1 MKVTRSNLGLM
12 TATAVGALMIF
23 AGDAAVAAPMLDAP
37 ALNGPASGAPAFAV
51 QDHGGGRDSGGR
63 DSGGHDSGDD
73 HDDSDHADQDSGQ
86 QGQQGGRGRTPG
98 ETTDRG
104 NRSMDD
110 ILRGV
115 AGRGGEDRGGEED
128 EDSDRPDYAG
138 QRGGPTDHGG
148 RPSDSGSGGDLFG
161 DMYVI
166 LRDENGV
173 PILNAA
179 GFVQPIDANGNLIP
193 LDEEGAP
200 IDPTLAIEVELGRLN
215 VGRSPTSVLDRRAA
229 EVVTMLNDAEAVSL
243 DAAGRLVI
251 TIDGEAKTIDSPL
264 ENLAI
269 YVALMTQGTIPGVT
283 DLPGTEFDH
292 LVDGVFTT
300 ADMISAVSFLA
311 GATDKASPLTAD
323 DVAYINAILGI
334 STTRVGDVTY
344 SDIDYSSFSYDRSDA
359 YGDVTVQV
367 LVQQPDGSWVP
378 TTVNVYD
385 VVFGGEDYTGS
396 GSFSAFTQAAED
408 ARAIVN
414 YIHEYAIPADEVE

>member
-12 TATAVGALMIF
+12 TATAVGALMIL
-23 AGDAAVAAPMLDAP
+23 AGGAAVAAPAP
-37 ALNGPASGAPAFAV
+37 EAPAFAL
-51 QDHGGGRDSGGR
+51 QDHGGGRDT
-63 DSGGHDSGDD
+63 GGHDTGSD

-86 QGQQGGRGRTPG
+86 QGQQGSRGRTPG

-104 NRSMDD
+104 NRSLDD
-110 ILRGV
+110 ILRGA

-138 QRGGPTDHGG
+138 QRGGPTEHGG

-166 LRDENGV
+166 LRDANGV

-193 LDEEGAP
+193 LDAEGAP
-200 IDPTLAIEVELGRLN
+200 IDPSLAIEVELGRLN
-215 VGRSPTSVLDRRAA
+215 VGRSPSSVLDNRAE
-229 EVVTMLNDAEAVSL
+229 EVVAMLNGADSVSL
-243 DAAGRLVI
+243 DAAGRLVV
-251 TIDGEAKTIDSPL
+251 TTDGVAKTIDSPL

-292 LVDGVFTT
+292 LVDGVLTS
-300 ADMISAVSFLA
+300 ADLVSAVSFLA

-323 DVAYINAILGI
+323 DVAYINAVLGI
-334 STTRVGDVTY
+334 NTTRVGDVTY
-344 SDIDYSSFSYDRSDA
+344 SDVDYSSFSYDRSDA
-359 YGDVTVQV
+359 YADVTALV
-367 LVQQPDGSWVP
+367 LVQQPNGSWVP

-385 VVFGGEDYTGS
+385 VVFGGADYSGS
-396 GSFSAFTQAAED
+396 GTFSAFTQAAED

-414 YIHEYAIPADEVE
+414 YIHEYAIPADEVQ

>member
-1 MKVTRSNLGLM
+1 MKSNRSSLGLT
-12 TATAVGALMIF
+12 TATAIAALMIF
-23 AGDAAVAAPMLDAP
+23 GAGAANAAPTEVTPAAVL
-37 ALNGPASGAPAFAV
+37 
-51 QDHGGGRDSGGR
+51 QDHGGGGR
-63 DSGGHDSGDD
+63 DTGGHDTGGHDTGSD
-73 HDDSDHADQDSGQ
+73 HDDQDTDHGQ
-86 QGQQGGRGRTPG
+86 QGQQGSRGRTPG

-104 NRSMDD
+104 HRGMDD
-110 ILRGV
+110 ILRDV
-115 AGRGGEDRGGEED
+115 AGGSED

-148 RPSDSGSGGDLFG
+148 RPADSGSGGDLFG

-166 LRDENGV
+166 LRDANGV
-173 PILNAA
+173 PILNAD

-193 LDEEGAP
+193 LDAEGAP

-215 VGRSPTSVLDRRAA
+215 VGRSPSSVLDRRAD
-229 EVVTMLNDAEAVSL
+229 EVVAMLNDADAVSL

-251 TIDGEAKTIDSPL
+251 TIDGVSQTIDSPL

-292 LVDGVFTT
+292 LVDGVLTS
-300 ADMISAVSFLA
+300 ADLVSAVSFLA
-311 GATDKASPLTAD
+311 GATDKAAPLTAD

-344 SDIDYSSFSYDRSDA
+344 SNVDYSSFAYDRSDA
-359 YGDVTVQV
+359 YGDVTATV
-367 LVQQPDGSWVP
+367 LVLQPNGSWVP
-378 TTVNVYD
+378 TEVNIYD

-414 YIHEYAIPADEVE
+414 YIHEYALPAEEL

>member
-23 AGDAAVAAPMLDAP
+23 AGGAAIAAPTLDAP
-37 ALNGPASGAPAFAV
+37 ALDAPAFAI
-51 QDHGGGRDSGGR
+51 QDHGGGRDT
-63 DSGGHDSGDD
+63 GGHDTGSD
-73 HDDSDHADQDSGQ
+73 HDDGDHADQDSGQ
-86 QGQQGGRGRTPG
+86 QGQQGSRGRTPG

-104 NRSMDD
+104 NRSLDD
-110 ILRGV
+110 ILRGA

-138 QRGGPTDHGG
+138 QRGGPEDHGG

-166 LRDENGV
+166 LRDANGV

-215 VGRSPTSVLDRRAA
+215 VGRSPSSVLDRRAD
-229 EVVTMLNDAEAVSL
+229 EVVAMLNGADSVSL
-243 DAAGRLVI
+243 DAAGRLVV
-251 TIDGEAKTIDSPL
+251 TTDGVSKTIDSPL

-269 YVALMTQGTIPGVT
+269 YVALMTTGTIPGVT

-292 LVDGVFTT
+292 LVDGVLTS
-300 ADMISAVSFLA
+300 ADLVSAVSFLA

-323 DVAYINAILGI
+323 DVAYINAVLGI
-334 STTRVGDVTY
+334 NTTRVGDVTY
-344 SDIDYSSFSYDRSDA
+344 SDVDYSGFSYDRSDA
-359 YGDVTVQV
+359 YGDVTALV

-385 VVFGGEDYTGS
+385 VVFGGEDYAGS
-396 GSFSAFTQAAED
+396 GTFSAFTQAAED

-414 YIHEYAIPADEVE
+414 YIHEYAIPADEVQ

>member
-12 TATAVGALMIF
+12 TATAVGALMIL
-23 AGDAAVAAPMLDAP
+23 AGGAAIAAPAPDAP
-37 ALNGPASGAPAFAV
+37 ALV
-51 QDHGGGRDSGGR
+51 LQDHGGGRDT
-63 DSGGHDSGDD
+63 GGHDTGSD

-86 QGQQGGRGRTPG
+86 QGQQDSRGRTPG

-104 NRSMDD
+104 NRSLDD
-110 ILRGV
+110 ILRGA
-115 AGRGGEDRGGEED
+115 AGRGGEDQGGEED

-138 QRGGPTDHGG
+138 QRGGPTEHGG

-173 PILNAA
+173 PILSEA

-193 LDEEGAP
+193 LDAEGAP
-200 IDPTLAIEVELGRLN
+200 IDPSLAIEVELGRLN
-215 VGRSPTSVLDRRAA
+215 VGRSPHSVLDNRAE
-229 EVVTMLNDAEAVSL
+229 EVVTMLNDADAVSL
-243 DAAGRLVI
+243 DAAGRLVV
-251 TIDGEAKTIDSPL
+251 TIDGVSKTIDSPL

-269 YVALMTQGTIPGVT
+269 YVALMTLGTIPGVT

-292 LVDGVFTT
+292 LVDGVLTS
-300 ADMISAVSFLA
+300 ADLVSAASFLA

-323 DVAYINAILGI
+323 DVAYINAVLGI
-334 STTRVGDVTY
+334 NTTQVGDVTY
-344 SDIDYSSFSYDRSDA
+344 SDVDFSTFTYDRSDA
-359 YGDVTVQV
+359 YGDVTALV

-385 VVFGGEDYTGS
+385 VVFGGTDYTAS
-396 GSFSAFTQAAED
+396 GTLSAFTQAAED

-414 YIHEYAIPADEVE
+414 YIHEYAIPADEVQ